1 MSWTAFIGALETGF
15 VYGLVALGVYLSFR
29 VLDFPDL
36 TVDGSF
42 ALGGAVAAVAIV
54 QGMNPYAATAIAAVA
69 GSCAGLV
76 TALLNVQLGILNLL
90 ASILTMIALYSINLR
105 VMGRPN
111 VPLLNQDTIFTPF
124 EQLSWLPDRWIELIV
139 LAVVAIAA
147 KCCIDWFL
155 ASEIGLAMRATGANT
170 TMARAQGISTR
181 GMILLGMSLSNGL
194 VGLGGALFAQTSS
207 FADVSVGGGTI
218 VFGLAAVIVGESL
231 LPGRS
236 VWVATLGSLL
246 GSIVYRLVVALAL
259 NVDGLGLRSQD
270 LNLITAVLVTVALV
284 LPNARN
290 PFQRLLKWGA
300 SVTGRVPQ

>member
-1 MSWTAFIGALETGF
+1 MSWTAFIGALETGL

-54 QGMNPYAATAIAAVA
+54 RGMNPYEATAIAAVA

-124 EQLSWLPDRWIELIV
+124 EHLSWLPDRWVELIV
-139 LAVVAIAA
+139 LAIVAIAA
-147 KCCIDWFL
+147 KFLIDWFL
-155 ASEIGLAMRATGANT
+155 ATEIGLAMRATGSNSQ
-170 TMARAQGISTR
+170 MARAQGISTR
-181 GMILLGMSLSNGL
+181 GMILLGMSISNGL

-236 VWVATLGSLL
+236 VWIATLGGVL

-290 PFQRLLKWGA
+290 PFKQLMKWRTSGNER
-300 SVTGRVPQ
+300 VTP

>member
-1 MSWTAFIGALETGF
+1 MSWIAFVGALETGLI
-15 VYGLVALGVYLSFR
+15 YGLVALGVYLSFR

-54 QGMNPYAATAIAAVA
+54 RGMNPYEATAIATVA
-69 GSCAGLV
+69 GGCAGLV

-111 VPLLNQDTIFTPF
+111 LPLLNRDSIFTPF
-124 EQLSWLPDRWIELIV
+124 EQLGWLPDRWLELIV
-139 LAVVAIAA
+139 LAMIAIAV
-147 KCCIDWFL
+147 KCFIDWFL

-170 TMARAQGISTR
+170 KMARAQGISTR

-284 LPNARN
+284 LPNVRN
-290 PFQRLLKWGA
+290 PFQRLLQKLAATSGKA
-300 SVTGRVPQ
+300 AP